1 MPERYLGQTLGKYRV
16 DSLIGTGGF
25 AWVFKGFDP
34 ELEIPVAI
42 KVLKPQFAGDSTLM
56 ERFRREAATA
66 AKLRHPNIVKIYAVG
81 RQGDAVYFVMDYLP
95 GGLADKLEATPCL
108 PEEYVLRVGV
118 DVANALGFA
127 HREGVIHR
135 DIKVDN
141 ILFDAHGNAVVA
153 DFGIA
158 RAVSG
163 YTQQTG
169 TNMVV
174 GTPQYFAPEQAR
186 AKPLD
191 GRADLY
197 SLGVTLFRAATGRL
211 PFEGEDWYE
220 IARQHVEEP
229 PPPPRSIVPTLS
241 EDFERVVLRCLAK
254 NPDERPATGEQLGEE
269 LRAVLAK
276 REDPTGART
285 VSVPAFPFV
294 PSPVSG
300 QSAGVAVASAS
311 RGRRRRYL
319 PSAIASLVLVVAIT
333 AALWPRITQR
343 LGWGLPVDSLPG
355 PDTAGAPKDSTLVMG
370 GEDTTAPVV
379 PPQTRPVPSGSTKAP
394 VTPAAQRNSL
404 VVTAPAGAV
413 ITLNDIAVGIGPTT
427 LDTLP
432 AGEYTV
438 VAMLPA
444 INGCSWARQVTVAR
458 LRGSPAPTRVTLAP
472 RACGTL
478 EIDGRAPP
486 GPGELQYRLESLDG
500 STVRVGALPLEVA
513 LVLPEGQYRLRATK
527 PRCFDYNGEVTIT
540 PGATE
545 RVTFTM
551 ACAETLGTVEP
562 SGREIEVRVGPVR
575 PPPSQ
580 RFASHRMRA
589 DRLLDTETLPP

>member
-25 AWVFKGFDP
+25 AWVFKGYDP

-42 KVLKPQFAGDSTLM
+42 KVLKPQFAGDPTLM
-56 ERFRREAATA
+56 ERFRREASTA

-81 RQGDAVYFVMDYLP
+81 RDGDAVYFVMDYLP

-108 PEEYVLRVGV
+108 PEEYVLRVGI
-118 DVANALGFA
+118 DVACALGFA

-211 PFEGEDWYE
+211 PFEGDDWYE

-229 PPPPRSIVPTLS
+229 PPSPRSIVPALS
-241 EDFERVVLRCLAK
+241 EDFERVLLRCLAK
-254 NPDERPATGEQLGEE
+254 SPDDRPATGDQLAEE
-269 LRAVLAK
+269 LRVVLAR

-285 VSVPAFPFV
+285 ISVPALPAV
-294 PSPVSG
+294 PPPAPSR
-300 QSAGVAVASAS
+300 AAVGGASTP
-311 RGRRRRYL
+311 RPKRRYL
-319 PSAIASLVLVVAIT
+319 PSAVAMLVLSVAIA
-333 AALWPRITQR
+333 AALWPRISQR
-343 LGWGLPVDSLPG
+343 IGLGAPLDSLV
-355 PDTAGAPKDSTLVMG
+355 AA
-370 GEDTTAPVV
+370 ETTAV
-379 PPQTRPVPSGSTKAP
+379 PPDSMVAKGESTAVAHRPPPTRQASTTTKPS
-394 VTPAAQRNSL
+394 
-404 VVTAPAGAV
+404 APAPGQKHALTVSAPTGAIV
-413 ITLNDIAVGIGPTT
+413 YLNGIAVGSDSVT
-427 LDTLP
+427 LDTLSV
-432 AGEYTV
+432 GD
-438 VAMLPA
+438 
-444 INGCSWARQVTVAR
+444 VTVAASVSAIEGCTWAYEQKTVTIR
-458 LRGSPAPTRVTLAP
+458 PGQAKSRVTLAP
-472 RACGTL
+472 RACGTVRITVL
-478 EIDGRAPP
+478 RDAEAGGTFTLTDSKGVTIQR
-486 GPGELQYRLESLDG
+486 SLPFEQG
-500 STVRVGALPLEVA
+500 LVVPQGTYAFQAL
-513 LVLPEGQYRLRATK
+513 R
-527 PRCFDYNGEVTIT
+527 PRCAPYNESKVEVE
-540 PGATE
+540 A
-545 RVTFTM
+545 
-551 ACAETLGTVEP
+551 
-562 SGREIEVRVGPVR
+562 
-575 PPPSQ
+575 
-580 RFASHRMRA
+580 
-589 DRLLDTETLPP
+589 DTETRISFSFYCQDTQDEPSPK